1 MKKGA
6 IKMTVETVIQLI
18 NGVGFPIA
26 ACIAMG
32 AYVMYTKKAEI
43 KRTENADKKTEKT
56 LGEVKAAI
64 ENNTTVIKM
73 LVDILLKGEK
83 NDDT

>member
-1 MKKGA
+1 
-6 IKMTVETVIQLI
+6 MTVETVIQLI

-43 KRTENADKKTEKT
+43 KRTEDANEKTEKT

-83 NDDT
+83 KDDT

>member
-1 MKKGA
+1 MSMDA
-6 IKMTVETVIQLI
+6 IIQLI

-43 KRTENADKKTEKT
+43 KRTEDADQKTEKT
-56 LGEVKAAI
+56 LGEVKAAV
-64 ENNTTVIKM
+64 ENNTTVIKL
-73 LVDILLKGEK
+73 LVDILLKREEEG
-83 NDDT
+83 DDE

>member
-1 MKKGA
+1 
-6 IKMTVETVIQLI
+6 MTVETVIQLI

-32 AYVMYTKKAEI
+32 AYVMYAKKAEI
-43 KRTENADKKTEKT
+43 KRTEDADEKTEKT

-83 NDDT
+83 KDDT

>member
-1 MKKGA
+1 MSMDA
-6 IKMTVETVIQLI
+6 VIQLI

-43 KRTENADKKTEKT
+43 KRTEDADEKTEKT
-56 LGEVKAAI
+56 LGEVKAAV
-64 ENNTTVIKM
+64 ENNTTVIKL
-73 LVDILLKGEK
+73 LVDILLKRDEKGE
-83 NDDT
+83 DE

>member
-1 MKKGA
+1 
-6 IKMTVETVIQLI
+6 MTVETVIQLI

-43 KRTENADKKTEKT
+43 KRTEDADQKTEKT

>member
-1 MKKGA
+1 MSMDA
-6 IKMTVETVIQLI
+6 IIQLI

-43 KRTENADKKTEKT
+43 KRTEDADQKTEKT
-56 LGEVKAAI
+56 LGEVKAAV
-64 ENNTTVIKM
+64 ENNTTVIKL
-73 LVDILLKGEK
+73 LVDILLKKEEK
-83 NDDT
+83 GDDKDDT

>member
-1 MKKGA
+1 
-6 IKMTVETVIQLI
+6 MTVDTVIQLI

-43 KRTENADKKTEKT
+43 KRTEDADEKTEKT

-73 LVDILLKGEK
+73 LVDILLKGEGK
-83 NDDT
+83 DDA

>member
-1 MKKGA
+1 
-6 IKMTVETVIQLI
+6 MTVDTVIQLI

-26 ACIAMG
+26 ACIAMS

-43 KRTENADKKTEKT
+43 KRTEDADEKTEKT

-73 LVDILLKGEK
+73 LVDILLKGESK
-83 NDDT
+83 DDA

>member
-1 MKKGA
+1 
-6 IKMTVETVIQLI
+6 MTVDTVIQLI

-43 KRTENADKKTEKT
+43 KRTEDADANTEKT
-56 LGEVKAAI
+56 LGEVKSAI

-73 LVDILLKGEK
+73 LVDILLKREEEGE
-83 NDDT
+83 DE

>member
-1 MKKGA
+1 
-6 IKMTVETVIQLI
+6 MTLDTVIQLI

-32 AYVMYTKKAEI
+32 AYVVYTKKAEI
-43 KRTENADKKTEKT
+43 KRTEDADEKTEKT

-83 NDDT
+83 KDDT

>member
-1 MKKGA
+1 MSMDA
-6 IKMTVETVIQLI
+6 IIQLI

-43 KRTENADKKTEKT
+43 KRTEDAGKKTEQT
-56 LGEVKAAI
+56 LGEVKAAV

-73 LVDILLKGEK
+73 LVDILLQRKEKGE
-83 NDDT
+83 DE

>member
-1 MKKGA
+1 
-6 IKMTVETVIQLI
+6 MTVETVIQLI

-43 KRTENADKKTEKT
+43 KRTEDADEKTKKT
-56 LGEVKAAI
+56 LDEVKAAI

>member
-1 MKKGA
+1 MSMDA
-6 IKMTVETVIQLI
+6 IIQLI

-43 KRTENADKKTEKT
+43 KRTEDADQKTEKT
-56 LGEVKAAI
+56 LGEVKAAV
-64 ENNTTVIKM
+64 ENNTTVVKL
-73 LVDILLKGEK
+73 LVDILLKREEEGE
-83 NDDT
+83 DE

>member
-1 MKKGA
+1 
-6 IKMTVETVIQLI
+6 MTVDTVIQLI

-43 KRTENADKKTEKT
+43 KRTEDADEKTEKT

-73 LVDILLKGEK
+73 LVDIFLKGENK
-83 NDDT
+83 DDT

>member
-1 MKKGA
+1 
-6 IKMTVETVIQLI
+6 MTVDTVIQLI

-43 KRTENADKKTEKT
+43 KRTEDADEKTEKT
-56 LGEVKAAI
+56 LGEVKAAV

-73 LVDILLKGEK
+73 LVDILLKKGEEE
-83 NDDT
+83 

>member
-1 MKKGA
+1 
-6 IKMTVETVIQLI
+6 MTVDTAIQLI

-43 KRTENADKKTEKT
+43 KRTEDADEKTGKT

-83 NDDT
+83 KDDT

>member
-1 MKKGA
+1 MSMDA
-6 IKMTVETVIQLI
+6 IIQLI

-43 KRTENADKKTEKT
+43 KRTEDADKKTERT
-56 LGEVKAAI
+56 LGEVKAAV

-73 LVDILLKGEK
+73 LVDILLQREEKGE
-83 NDDT
+83 DE

>member
-1 MKKGA
+1 MSMDA
-6 IKMTVETVIQLI
+6 IIQLI

-43 KRTENADKKTEKT
+43 KRTEDADQRTEKT
-56 LGEVKAAI
+56 LGEVKAAV
-64 ENNTTVIKM
+64 ENNTTVIKL
-73 LVDILLKGEK
+73 LVDILLKREEEGE
-83 NDDT
+83 DE

>member
-1 MKKGA
+1 MSMDA
-6 IKMTVETVIQLI
+6 IIQLI

-43 KRTENADKKTEKT
+43 KRTEDADKKTEKT
-56 LGEVKAAI
+56 LGEVKAAV
-64 ENNTTVIKM
+64 ENNTTVIKL
-73 LVDILLKGEK
+73 LVDILLKRDEEGE
-83 NDDT
+83 DE

>member
-1 MKKGA
+1 MSMDA
-6 IKMTVETVIQLI
+6 IIQLI

-32 AYVMYTKKAEI
+32 AYVMFSKKAEI
-43 KRTENADKKTEKT
+43 KRTEDADEKTEKT
-56 LGEVKAAI
+56 LGEVKAAV

-73 LVDILLKGEK
+73 LVDILLKGEEK
-83 NDDT
+83 DDA

>member
-1 MKKGA
+1 
-6 IKMTVETVIQLI
+6 MTVDTVIQLI

-32 AYVMYTKKAEI
+32 AYVMISKKAEI
-43 KRTENADKKTEKT
+43 KRTENSDANTEKT
-56 LGEVKAAI
+56 LGEVKSAI

-73 LVDILLKGEK
+73 LVDILLKGEEK
-83 NDDT
+83 DDA

>member
-1 MKKGA
+1 
-6 IKMTVETVIQLI
+6 MTVDTVIQLI

-32 AYVMYTKKAEI
+32 AYVMYSKKAEI
-43 KRTENADKKTEKT
+43 KRTEDADEKTKKT

-83 NDDT
+83 KDDT

>member
-1 MKKGA
+1 
-6 IKMTVETVIQLI
+6 MTVDTVIQLI

-43 KRTENADKKTEKT
+43 KRTEEADEKTEKT

-83 NDDT
+83 KDDT

>member
-1 MKKGA
+1 
-6 IKMTVETVIQLI
+6 MTVDTVIQLI

-32 AYVMYTKKAEI
+32 AYVMFNKKAEI
-43 KRTENADKKTEKT
+43 KRAEDADEKTEKT
-56 LGEVKAAI
+56 LGEVKAAV

-73 LVDILLKGEK
+73 LVDILLKGDEK
-83 NDDT
+83 DDA

>member
-1 MKKGA
+1 
-6 IKMTVETVIQLI
+6 MTVDTVIQLI

-43 KRTENADKKTEKT
+43 KRTEDADANTEKT
-56 LGEVKAAI
+56 LGEVKSAI
-64 ENNTTVIKM
+64 ENNTTVIKI
-73 LVDILLKGEK
+73 LVDFLLKGEEK
-83 NDDT
+83 GEDK

>member
-1 MKKGA
+1 
-6 IKMTVETVIQLI
+6 MTMDTVIQLI

-43 KRTENADKKTEKT
+43 KRTEDANEKTEKT

-83 NDDT
+83 KDDT

>member
-1 MKKGA
+1 MSMDA
-6 IKMTVETVIQLI
+6 IIQLI

-26 ACIAMG
+26 ACIAVG

-43 KRTENADKKTEKT
+43 KRTEDADKKTEQT
-56 LGEVKAAI
+56 LGEVKAAV

-73 LVDILLKGEK
+73 LVDILLQRKEKGE
-83 NDDT
+83 DE